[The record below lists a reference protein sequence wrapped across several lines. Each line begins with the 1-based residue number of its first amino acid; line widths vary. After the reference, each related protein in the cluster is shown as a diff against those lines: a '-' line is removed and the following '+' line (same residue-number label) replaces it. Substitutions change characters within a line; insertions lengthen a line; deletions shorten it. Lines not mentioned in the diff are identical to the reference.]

1 MTHEAR
7 AVAMFLRPLAT
18 LLRQHGIAPE
28 PLFAQH
34 GISVED
40 TRQPEARVSV
50 ADRGGTSAG

>member
-34 GISVED
+34 GIS
-40 TRQPEARVSV
+40 
-50 ADRGGTSAG
+50 GGSPPA